1 MAFRSPQIRTSIG
14 PLQQIWYRLKL
25 RAATT
30 NWSAWRFRTG
40 LSMVL
45 VPFDDLE
52 VTLYSH
58 RFDIS
63 ALSLGAMLSL
73 GAILLLVR
81 THADG

>member
-1 MAFRSPQIRTSIG
+1 
-14 PLQQIWYRLKL
+14 
-25 RAATT
+25 
-30 NWSAWRFRTG
+30 
-40 LSMVL
+40 MVL